1 MEQKKTP
8 NADYLNELCQELLAD
23 EEWDLP
29 KELRFWLMGN
39 VAGDLLYL

>member
-1 MEQKKTP
+1 MEEKTMT
-8 NADYLNELCQELLAD
+8 NAEYLRSIADELIAD

-39 VAGDLLYL
+39 FAGDLLYL